1 MNKPLLTVEQ
11 LSAGYGDI
19 QVLWDV
25 DVSVNSG
32 EIVCLV
38 GSNGAGKSTL
48 LKTISGLIQPSSGR
62 VVFDDKDLTHATAKE
77 IVQAGIAHVPEG
89 RRLFGPLTVLDNLL
103 LGAYLR
109 TDQNEIRR
117 DVERMYEIFPI
128 LAKRRKQQ
136 AGTMS
141 GGEQQMCAIARGLMA
156 RPRLLMIDELSLGL
170 APQVVEML
178 SDIIT
183 GIAKDGLA
191 VLLVEQDV
199 MTAFDLASKAV
210 VIDTGKVSI
219 TGPTADL
226 KYDTSIREAYMGL
239 PSS

>member
-1 MNKPLLTVEQ
+1 MNKTLLNVER
-11 LSAGYGDI
+11 LCAGYGDI

-25 DVSVNSG
+25 DISVNSS

-48 LKTISGLIQPSSGR
+48 LKTISGLIRPSSGR
-62 VVFDDKDLTHATAKE
+62 VIFEEKDLTNASAKD

-89 RRLFGPLTVLDNLL
+89 RRLFGPLSVLDNLL

-117 DVERMYEIFPI
+117 DVEKMYEIFPI

-178 SDIIT
+178 SDIISN
-183 GIAKDGLA
+183 IAKDGLA

-199 MTAFDLASKAV
+199 MTAFDLADKAI
-210 VIDTGKVSI
+210 VIDTGRVST
-219 TGPTADL
+219 TGPTDDL
-226 KYDTSIREAYMGL
+226 KNDASIREAYMGL

>member
-1 MNKPLLTVEQ
+1 
-11 LSAGYGDI
+11 
-19 QVLWDV
+19 
-25 DVSVNSG
+25 
-32 EIVCLV
+32 
-38 GSNGAGKSTL
+38 
-48 LKTISGLIQPSSGR
+48 
-62 VVFDDKDLTHATAKE
+62 
-77 IVQAGIAHVPEG
+77 
-89 RRLFGPLTVLDNLL
+89 
-103 LGAYLR
+103 
-109 TDQNEIRR
+109 
-117 DVERMYEIFPI
+117 
-128 LAKRRKQQ
+128 
-136 AGTMS
+136 
-141 GGEQQMCAIARGLMA
+141 MA